1 MLDLSI
7 LYDRTNMTDQPDV
20 TDSVW
25 LPKNLAAVILDV
37 SERTLDRQVA
47 AGKMQRRISWD
58 GSILL
63 LVPTETLPLTSLPYL
78 VGHERGR
85 QQADQELHEELSRLR
100 AARETLQAKIAMVN
114 QAMEEV
120 AQSVR

>member
-1 MLDLSI
+1 
-7 LYDRTNMTDQPDV
+7 MTDRPDA

-25 LPKNLAAVILDV
+25 LPRNLAAVILDV

-47 AGKMQRRISWD
+47 AGKMERRIGWD

-63 LVPTETLPLTSLPYL
+63 LVPTETLPVTSLPYL
-78 VGHERGR
+78 VGHERGLH
-85 QQADQELHEELSRLR
+85 QADEELHEELSRLR
-100 AARETLQAKIAMVN
+100 AARETLQAKVAMVN
-114 QAMEEV
+114 QTMEEA